1 MAFRYAFRVA
11 RSGLRYAASRPA
23 LAAAATTVTG
33 SAVAGF
39 AWAKPSACQTSSLVD
54 VSGLTKVAKTD
65 DVGLLPQPTNPKY
78 KTALVQI
85 YVGSQPFG
93 GSDKSASG
101 HRYDSIPIA
110 NGMIAS
116 GMSCQLVHYVPEEH
130 DAFIKA
136 MEGFDA
142 IIVRCN
148 PGQINAAGG
157 DQMKFDDA
165 MRGLQKKGKQ

>member
-1 MAFRYAFRVA
+1 MAFRYAFRAA

-130 DAFIKA
+130 
-136 MEGFDA
+136 
-142 IIVRCN
+142 
-148 PGQINAAGG
+148 PGHFSKDRLSAAWEHRLNN
-157 DQMKFDDA
+157 QTTN
-165 MRGLQKKGKQ
+165 